1 MNERDIGYFIKT
13 INDKIKIKADAD
25 LKTHNLTMS
34 QSYVL
39 TYLAKRGGLATQKEI
54 EDFLQVSHP
63 TVVGIV
69 SRLEDKEL
77 VSSWMDERDRRNK
90 NVRITEKARRLVDDM
105 TRTIK
110 LQESRMLAAFSPEE
124 KKQLA
129 DMLRRIYQNLE

>member
-39 TYLAKRGGLATQKEI
+39 TYLARRGGLATQKEI

-90 NVRITEKARRLVDDM
+90 NVRITEKARRLVNDM

>member
-39 TYLAKRGGLATQKEI
+39 TFLAKHGGLATQKEI

-69 SRLEDKEL
+69 NRLEDKAL
-77 VSSWMDERDRRNK
+77 VTSWMDAHDRRNK
-90 NVRITEKARRLVDDM
+90 NVEITEKARRLVEDM

-110 LQESRMLAAFSPEE
+110 LQESRMMASFSDEE

-129 DMLRRIYQNLE
+129 DMLRRIYRNLE

>member
-39 TYLAKRGGLATQKEI
+39 TYLARRGGLATQKEI

>member
-69 SRLEDKEL
+69 NRLEDKEL
-77 VSSWMDERDRRNK
+77 VNSWMDERDRRNK

-110 LQESRMLAAFSPEE
+110 LQESRMLASFSPEE

-129 DMLRRIYQNLE
+129 DMLRRIYHNLE